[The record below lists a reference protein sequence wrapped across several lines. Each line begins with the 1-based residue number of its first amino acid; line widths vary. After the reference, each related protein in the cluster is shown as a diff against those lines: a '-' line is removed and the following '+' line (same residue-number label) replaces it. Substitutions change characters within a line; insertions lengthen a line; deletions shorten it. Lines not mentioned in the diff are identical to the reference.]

1 MGAVIGRAALIE
13 SPAVWQIEDIDTGFV
28 IVNVTGCIKLV
39 LHVEF
44 L

>member
-1 MGAVIGRAALIE
+1 MRAIIRGAALIE
-13 SPAVWQIEDIDTGFV
+13 SPAIGQIEDIDTGFV
-28 IVNVTGCIKLV
+28 IVNVTGCIELV